1 MATLAPGTL
10 SFHKIPRRNGV
21 NKQLIWQMLWFWR
34 YQRRKW
40 NLESATVSYERITT
54 QDSVV
59 EQSHAICRRVTQL
72 LKNYLVHGWVLVHS
86 RPLTIEDQ
94 VTLALLA
101 LHERYGRCGRPVRMY
116 HEIEVVCLGWG
127 QTESENKCQPH
138 DQTPQSLLSS
148 STALTAAFLH
158 VLVAVAS
165 VA

>member
-1 MATLAPGTL
+1 MTTLAPGTL
-10 SFHKIPRRNGV
+10 SSHKIPRRNGV

-40 NLESATVSYERITT
+40 NIESATIPYERITT
-54 QDSVV
+54 QDSGGRTKSCYLQ
-59 EQSHAICRRVTQL
+59 ERVTQL

-94 VTLALLA
+94 VTLPRLA

-127 QTESENKCQPH
+127 QTESENKCQLH
-138 DQTPQSLLSS
+138 DQMPQSLLSS
-148 STALTAAFLH
+148 TLL
-158 VLVAVAS
+158 
-165 VA
+165 